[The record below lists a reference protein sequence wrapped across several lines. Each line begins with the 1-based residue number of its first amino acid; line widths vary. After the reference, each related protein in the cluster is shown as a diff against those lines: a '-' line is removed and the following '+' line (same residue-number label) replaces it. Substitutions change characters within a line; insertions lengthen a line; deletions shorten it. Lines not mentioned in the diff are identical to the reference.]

1 MHLFIFFFTIYGVNV
16 LFYSMNSLY
25 KFFIF
30 IFTVPV
36 FLIGSQF
43 AQIGDN
49 VSLTLDTSA
58 SYSNKSNIYKS
69 TTEISDDVFIF
80 SPGVLFNVGAPEAGM
95 DMSLKLSYQF
105 LRYASLDQLDTDLFS
120 SYFNSQFRG
129 SSTNVILN
137 YNFIERQSAQ
147 SSLLGRQV
155 SPLDETLIETESD
168 NVNLLI
174 SYNYSPKLS
183 LSTGYQ
189 LDKLDYSTYSLEYA
203 SKENV
208 TIPLNLT
215 YKYSQK
221 LGIVYGVEFTEREVG
236 DRFDPDTGDLTR
248 SGYTSDDVFYKIGLN
263 GQLLPKLSGT
273 FNVGYRTVEFSDDRA
288 DGNKDTWAMN
298 SRLLW
303 KVTPKLSTNFVLR
316 RNLDSAGSGDSYNTT
331 NISVGNNYKLNT
343 EFSLSLN
350 GDFAFKEYVENKN
363 RTDESNTYSLRLN
376 YLPISN
382 LVLSGT
388 FSFLDNRSHTFKYKS
403 RDFTLSAN
411 FKY

>member
-1 MHLFIFFFTIYGVNV
+1 
-16 LFYSMNSLY
+16 MNSLY

-69 TTEISDDVFIF
+69 TTEISDDILVF
-80 SPGVLFNVGAPEAGM
+80 SPGILFNFGAPESRM
-95 DMSLKLSYQF
+95 DMSLKLSYDI
-105 LRYASLDQLDTDLFS
+105 LRYSSLDQLDTDLFS
-120 SYFNSQFRG
+120 SFFNSQFRG

-137 YNFIERQSAQ
+137 YSYIERQSAQ
-147 SSLLGRQV
+147 SSLLGREV
-155 SPLDETLIETESD
+155 SPLDETLIETES
-168 NVNLLI
+168 NNANLLI

-189 LDKLDYSTYSLEYA
+189 LDKLDYTTYSLEFA

-236 DRFDPDTGDLTR
+236 DRFNPDTRALTR

-273 FNVGYRTVEFSDDRA
+273 FNVGYRTVKFSDDRA
-288 DGNKDTWAMN
+288 DGNKDTWAMD
-298 SRLLW
+298 SRLFW
-303 KVTPKLSTNFVLR
+303 KVTPKLSTNFLLR
-316 RNLDSAGSGDSYNTT
+316 RKFDSAGSGDSYNTT
-331 NISVGNNYKLNT
+331 SISVGNNYKLNT
-343 EFSLSLN
+343 EFSLSLK

-388 FSFLDNRSHTFKYKS
+388 YSFLDNRSHTFKYKS
-403 RDFTLSAN
+403 RDFSLSAN